1 MAAPA
6 VGAEAV
12 REALP
17 AIAGS
22 WRMIELDLVA
32 DGCAIPCTDC
42 MAREG
47 TRDLQASARQT
58 ADADPMSNRSV
69 GNRPP
74 FASCGS
80 RQTRRFT
87 LAWPAKPVHMFASLM
102 GMEFPDNRARLMTP
116 TGALCAGRSFF
127 WSCRP

>member
-1 MAAPA
+1 MAASA

-32 DGCAIPCTDC
+32 DGCAIPCPDC

-47 TRDLQASARQT
+47 RRDLQASARQT
-58 ADADPMSNRSV
+58 ADADPMSDRSV

-80 RQTRRFT
+80 RQTHRFT
-87 LAWPAKPVHMFASLM
+87 LACPAKPVHMFASLM
-102 GMEFPDNRARLMTP
+102 GMEFPDNRARLLTP
-116 TGALCAGRSFF
+116 TRALGRGRRLLC
-127 WSCRP
+127 SCRP